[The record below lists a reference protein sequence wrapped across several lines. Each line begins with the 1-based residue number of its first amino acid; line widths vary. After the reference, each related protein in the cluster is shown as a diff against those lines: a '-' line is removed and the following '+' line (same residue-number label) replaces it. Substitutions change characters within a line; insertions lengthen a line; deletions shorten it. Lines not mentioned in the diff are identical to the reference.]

1 MNAAIVSKIHKL
13 HADLVRAVV
22 RLKEALA
29 LPPTRIHKDATI
41 QRFEFCF
48 ELSWKLLQSLVI
60 DQGLSSYGPKN
71 AIRVAA
77 QAGIIDNPAAWLKM
91 LDARNLT
98 THVYK
103 EKTADEVYK
112 QIKHFPPLVDQLLS
126 AASAQQLL
134 FEDVGEKK

>member
-1 MNAAIVSKIHKL
+1 MSENWIL
-13 HADLVRAVV
+13 ADYEV
-22 RLKEALA
+22 ALA
-29 LPPTRIHKDATI
+29 QLEGALAVPADSDLIKAGCI
-41 QRFEFCF
+41 QYFEFCF